1 MPQMSMSA
9 DTERLPDE
17 FALIA
22 EIFAPLATD
31 PLAFGL
37 TDDAAIIA
45 PSPGKDLVVTADML
59 IAGVHFFTDDAADL
73 TARKLLRVNLSD
85 LAAKGATPHAYL
97 LTVALPHNVT
107 ITWLRNFAGG
117 LAADQQQFG
126 ISLLGGDTT
135 ATAGPLTLSVTA
147 MGFVPE
153 GRMLRRA
160 GACAGDG
167 IYVTGSIGD
176 SVLGLAVRRHGAP
189 AGMAREDADFLLERY
204 LLPRPR
210 VAMAPFLAGL
220 AHAAIDISDGLA
232 ADLGHVCKASGLGA
246 RVMAADVPLSE
257 AAGRALARG
266 ATGLVQLFT
275 GGDDYELLLAVTD
288 AAAPELQR
296 RCQLLGVPLTRI
308 GQFTAAGEVIFRD
321 AKGAK
326 LAMDSGG
333 YRHF

>member
-1 MPQMSMSA
+1 MSTDA
-9 DTERLPDE
+9 ERLPGE

-31 PLAFGL
+31 PNAFGL

-45 PSPGKDLVVTADML
+45 PAPGKDLVVTADML
-59 IAGVHFFTDDAADL
+59 IAGVHFFADDAADHI
-73 TARKLLRVNLSD
+73 ARKMLRVNLSD

-97 LTVALPHNVT
+97 LTVALPHEVRLR
-107 ITWLRNFAGG
+107 WLRDFAGG
-117 LAADQQQFG
+117 LRADQRQFG

-160 GACAGDG
+160 GASNGDG

-189 AGMAREDADFLLERY
+189 AGMARDDAEYLLERY

-210 VAMAPFLAGL
+210 VALAPFLAGL

-232 ADLGHVCKASGLGA
+232 ADLGHLCKASGVGA
-246 RVMAADVPLSE
+246 RIVAGSVPLSE
-257 AAGRALARG
+257 AAGRALAGG
-266 ATGLVQLFT
+266 ATGLAQLFS
-275 GGDDYELLLAVTD
+275 GGDDYELLLAVPD
-288 AAAPELQR
+288 AAASELR
-296 RCQLLGVPLTRI
+296 RHCDLLRVPLTRI
-308 GQFTAAGEVIFRD
+308 GQFTSGSEVVFLDAAGAE
-321 AKGAK
+321 

-333 YRHF
+333 YRHL